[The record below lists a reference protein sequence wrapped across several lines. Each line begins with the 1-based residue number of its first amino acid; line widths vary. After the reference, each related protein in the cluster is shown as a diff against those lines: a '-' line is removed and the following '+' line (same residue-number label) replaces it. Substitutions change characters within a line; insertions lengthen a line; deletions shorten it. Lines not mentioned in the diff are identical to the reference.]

1 MPGNTTITIDQLRA
15 VFFAT
20 EDGGDASVLNT
31 FNYAGGSSSYSFGLM
46 QFDVFHNPAAQ
57 KFLLDNGFNQKE
69 ISKLSQSGGLSKDD
83 LKPLNAKLQAIPQA
97 KIDEFTNGQLQN
109 SITKVDN
116 FIDVLRI
123 RNPAAAQIIADSQDL
138 QLRIADY
145 DNQYHI
151 NGNGTKVSPTSPIVQ
166 YLSGSRV
173 TFHTGGA
180 TMQLAPGEIVT
191 GNDIWEF
198 IEKSTYNASW
208 ATDKDNKNP
217 QSHDN
222 RPSVDSR
229 EQRLDKALNQLGVNL
244 PSPQR
249 LSPPPQSNVIA
260 PVPSTPFFSS
270 SDVSPPGRMWHDDLG
285 VSPPS
290 HGEDE
295 THGGLF

>member
-151 NGNGTKVSPTSPIVQ
+151 NGKGTAVASNDHLLR
-166 YLSGSRV
+166 YLSGELVSLS
-173 TFHTGGA
+173 GGP
-180 TMQLAPGEIVT
+180 MRLHPGQTIT

-198 IEKSTYNASW
+198 IEKNKYNVSW

-217 QSHDN
+217 KSHDN

-270 SDVSPPGRMWHDDLG
+270 SDVSPPGWGWHDDLG

-290 HGEDE
+290 QGEDE